1 MTKTEN
7 LESYFDVEK
16 FKEKLH
22 QITQENGQNMSMLLA
37 TDIKHTDM
45 SRDRSFTTLGDASQ
59 VRAGHKQNTP
69 GFSSKE
75 SP

>member
-1 MTKTEN
+1 
-7 LESYFDVEK
+7 
-16 FKEKLH
+16 
-22 QITQENGQNMSMLLA
+22 LLA